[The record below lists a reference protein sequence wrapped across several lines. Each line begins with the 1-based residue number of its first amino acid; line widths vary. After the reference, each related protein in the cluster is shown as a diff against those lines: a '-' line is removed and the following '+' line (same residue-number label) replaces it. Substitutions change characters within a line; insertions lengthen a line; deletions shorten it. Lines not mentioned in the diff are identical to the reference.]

1 MNIKN
6 SLSQVDLFN
15 GLSSGQL
22 DDVARIVTLR
32 EYNKGEIVFLDGD
45 AAVGFYMVAAGRVK
59 VYKVSPDGKEQI
71 MHIFGTGQPFAEV
84 PVFAGSHYPA
94 NAEAMDPSAL
104 FFFPKKEFIR
114 LIHDL
119 GFDRQ
124 LMIAP
129 SWHGNMSESWH
140 LEGVFRAYFRHFLVA
155 NWWFRK

>member
-94 NAEAMDPSAL
+94 NAEAMDPSA
-104 FFFPKKEFIR
+104 
-114 LIHDL
+114 D
-119 GFDRQ
+119 
-124 LMIAP
+124 
-129 SWHGNMSESWH
+129 
-140 LEGVFRAYFRHFLVA
+140 GVAKYLASHA
-155 NWWFRK
+155 